1 MSSAQG
7 RVRMKTVFVTASH
20 VLSVRS
26 CLESV
31 CGSMVLGVSSIPLIQ
46 MGRAPHLAVFT
57 EIRGTKIHYA
67 CHHSIKE
74 VCAVFTRRI
83 TSRKNVKP
91 LFLSWYY
98 KDGSCTKAGL
108 YYLFWTENMSA
119 FILWMLSF
127 WHLSNLLRTME
138 RGQSWNWTMSCLP
151 GNSIWKTVSTLLLPM
166 SSTNIRAKTYFI

>member
-1 MSSAQG
+1 MFSG
-7 RVRMKTVFVTASH
+7 RERVRMRTVFVTASH

-26 CLESV
+26 CWENV
-31 CGSMVLGVSSIPLIQ
+31 CGSMVLGVSSTLSIRMDRVPHLAVFTEIRGTRIQ
-46 MGRAPHLAVFT
+46 MNRVHCACHHSIKEVCAVFT

-98 KDGSCTKAGL
+98 KDGSCSKAGL
-108 YYLFWTENMSA
+108 YYLF
-119 FILWMLSF
+119 
-127 WHLSNLLRTME
+127 
-138 RGQSWNWTMSCLP
+138 
-151 GNSIWKTVSTLLLPM
+151 
-166 SSTNIRAKTYFI
+166 